1 MTTTVGTVTAD
12 VVVSAEEAV
21 FVVAVIGGCTVVVSA
36 EFIVVAAVAE
46 LVGLAVELNTVSIVG
61 IVVTFD
67 AGAICAFVDK
77 CELTIV
83 LCVEYVGVVSA
94 KAELIV
100 CTVLSATAE
109 FVGTCAVMTD
119 VECASVKKREPTVT
133 VEAVCKGAKC
143 SDARIRVEL
152 AGCCKLASETLRSS
166 AACDEP
172 NCDKEL

>member
-1 MTTTVGTVTAD
+1 VIN
-12 VVVSAEEAV
+12 AV
-21 FVVAVIGGCTVVVSA
+21 FDAGV
-36 EFIVVAAVAE
+36 
-46 LVGLAVELNTVSIVG
+46 
-61 IVVTFD
+61 VVTFI
-67 AGAICAFVDK
+67 AGAICAFGEK

-83 LCVEYVGVVSA
+83 LCIENVGVVSA

-100 CTVLSATAE
+100 CTVLSAIAE
-109 FVGTCAVMTD
+109 FVGTGAVVID

-133 VEAVCKGAKC
+133 VGAVCKGAKC
-143 SDARIRVEL
+143 SAARMKVEL